1 MVVGNNT
8 RQRFEVG
15 LVVLL
20 ALLAEGCSSQET
32 YPAHGVVVEVLPTA
46 QQVIIAHDDIVGLM
60 PAMTMNM
67 SVANPELLD
76 KLSPGDLIDFE
87 LTVVSGRGEI
97 TAVEVVGRQPVP
109 AEAVRTSN
117 TLGREDPAPAFDL
130 IDHASKRVRLQDLAG
145 KTLLLDFIFTR
156 CPGPCPIL
164 TSRNVAVERLLSDS
178 LRQQTHFVSIS
189 IDPERDTPEDLANY
203 GRARGADLEHWSFLT
218 GEPATVAQ
226 LVSDFGVGTSRS
238 SEADGELQ
246 HIIVSFLIDP
256 DGQIVKRYLGNDT
269 APEVIEAALEEIA
282 ASAIPLER

>member
-1 MVVGNNT
+1 MVVGNST
-8 RQRFEVG
+8 RPRFEVA
-15 LVVLL
+15 LIVLL

-76 KLSPGDLIDFE
+76 ELSPGDLIDFE
-87 LTVVSGRGEI
+87 ITVTSGRGKI
-97 TAVEVVGRQPVP
+97 TAIEVVGRRPVP
-109 AEAVRTSN
+109 AEAVRASN

-130 IDHASKRVRLQDLAG
+130 IDHASNRVRLQDLAG

-156 CPGPCPIL
+156 CTGPCPIL

-282 ASAIPLER
+282 AAAIPQER